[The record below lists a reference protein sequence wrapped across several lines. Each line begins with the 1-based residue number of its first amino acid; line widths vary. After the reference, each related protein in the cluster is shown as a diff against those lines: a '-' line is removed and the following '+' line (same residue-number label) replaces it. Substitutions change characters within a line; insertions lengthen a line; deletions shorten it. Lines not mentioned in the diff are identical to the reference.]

1 MKKNLIVL
9 LVSSLALS
17 SCEGFLDMTPTDR
30 VSPKI
35 IWATTEKAEYNINFL
50 YSYIWDLYASPT
62 SLGLTE
68 GLTDELKYTS
78 YNYNSMC
85 YIPSEMAYGGS
96 ILDPGYVDSYMGYWG
111 TLYRAIGRTN
121 EALQNLYLYGQMSD
135 EDKTRLE
142 GELKFL
148 RGWMYFE
155 LIKRYKEVI
164 IYEDIASI
172 TKDHALATEQEGWDQ
187 VEKDLRAAA
196 AALPLPSA
204 SNGRL
209 NQGTAWGMLSR
220 AMLYAKRWDVVIEA
234 ADEVT
239 KLGYDLVEN
248 YADAYTKD
256 TKDGNKEAILQYYF
270 SLSDGVTHSFNFY
283 YTPGGDYTVAD
294 QVGGA
299 YAVPT
304 QEMVESYEL
313 ATGGFPDWGP
323 WHADG
328 VTATPPYA
336 KLEPRFQATILYN
349 GASWKGRTI
358 EPYIGGTDGW
368 AEWKADPTPNGK
380 TVTGYYLRKLVDE
393 TFDVNT
399 SGSSQSFT
407 FLRYAEVLLNQ
418 AEAYVESTTQNNEIE
433 ANKIIKRIRSRV
445 GLPYSNNLY
454 GTELKAQI
462 RQERKVEL
470 AYEGLRYW
478 DLRRWGCAAEKY
490 PEGLCEYQQHGFKIE
505 KEGDVFK
512 YSYVSVDEKNRDFP
526 AKMYR
531 FPLPSDEVSNNK
543 ALGNQQPDVNWR
555 TN

>member
-1 MKKNLIVL
+1 
-9 LVSSLALS
+9 
-17 SCEGFLDMTPTDR
+17 MTPTDR

-35 IWATTEKAEYNINFL
+35 IWGTTERAEYNINYL
-50 YSYIWDLYASPT
+50 YSYIWDLYSAPT
-62 SLGLTE
+62 VIGLTE
-68 GLTDELKYTS
+68 SLTDELKYTS
-78 YNYNSMC
+78 YNYNAFC

-96 ILDPGYVDSYMGYWG
+96 TLTPSYVDSYMGYWG
-111 TLYRAIGRTN
+111 TLYAAIGRTN
-121 EALQNLYLYGQMSD
+121 EALQNLQLYGAMSD
-135 EDKTRLE
+135 EDKARLE

-187 VEKDLRAAA
+187 VEKDFRAAA
-196 AALPLPSA
+196 AALPVPSA
-204 SNGRL
+204 SKGRL
-209 NQGTAWGMLSR
+209 NQGTAWGMMSR

-234 ADEVT
+234 ADKVT
-239 KLGYDLVEN
+239 ELGYDLTDK
-248 YADAYTKD
+248 YADAF
-256 TKDGNKEAILQYYF
+256 KDGSKEAILQYYF
-270 SLSDGVTHSFNFY
+270 SLSDGVTHSFNSY
-283 YTPGGDYTVAD
+283 YTPGGDYSS
-294 QVGGA
+294 QEKVGGG

-313 ATGGFPDWGP
+313 ATGGFPDWSK
-323 WHADG
+323 WHG
-328 VTATPPYA
+328 SNVTATPPYA

-349 GASWKGRTI
+349 GADWKGRKI
-358 EPYIGGTDGW
+358 EPYLGGTDGW
-368 AEWKADPTPNGK
+368 AEWKKEKEPKGR

-393 TFDVNT
+393 SYDINT

-407 FLRYAEVLLNQ
+407 FLRYAEVLLNK
-418 AEAYVESTTQNNEIE
+418 AEACVMASTPDE
-433 ANKIIKRIRSRV
+433 AAANAIIAKIRGRV
-445 GLPYSNNLY
+445 GLPYSNKF
-454 GTELKAQI
+454 GTALIDQI

-478 DLRRWGCAAEKY
+478 DLRRWELAATDY
-490 PEGLCEYQQHGFKIE
+490 PAGLCNYQQHGLKIE

-512 YSYVSVDEKNRDFP
+512 YSYVSVDEKDRDFP

-531 FPLPSDEVSNNK
+531 FPLPESEVSNNK
-543 ALGNQQPDVNWR
+543 ALGKQQPDVNWR

>member
-1 MKKNLIVL
+1 
-9 LVSSLALS
+9 
-17 SCEGFLDMTPTDR
+17 MTPTDR

-35 IWATTEKAEYNINFL
+35 IWGTTEKAEYNINYL
-50 YSYIWDLYASPT
+50 YSYIWDLYSAPT
-62 SLGLTE
+62 VIGLTE
-68 GLTDELKYTS
+68 SLTDELKYTS
-78 YNYNSMC
+78 YNYNAFC

-96 ILDPGYVDSYMGYWG
+96 TLTPGYVDSYMGYWG
-111 TLYRAIGRTN
+111 TLYAAIGRTN
-121 EALQNLYLYGQMSD
+121 EALQNLQLYGAMSD
-135 EDKTRLE
+135 EDKARLE

-187 VEKDLRAAA
+187 VEKDFRSAA
-196 AALPLPSA
+196 AALPVPSA
-204 SNGRL
+204 SKGRL
-209 NQGTAWGMLSR
+209 NQGTAWGMMSR

-234 ADEVT
+234 ADKVAE
-239 KLGYDLVEN
+239 LGYDLTDK
-248 YADAYTKD
+248 YADAF
-256 TKDGNKEAILQYYF
+256 KDGSKEAILQYYF
-270 SLSDGVTHSFNFY
+270 SLSDGVTHSFNSY
-283 YTPGGDYTVAD
+283 YTPGGDYSS
-294 QVGGA
+294 QEKVGGG

-313 ATGGFPDWGP
+313 ATGGFPDWSK
-323 WHADG
+323 WHG
-328 VTATPPYA
+328 SNVTATPPYA

-349 GASWKGRTI
+349 GADWKGRKI
-358 EPYIGGTDGW
+358 EPYLGGTDGW
-368 AEWKADPTPNGK
+368 AEWKKEKEPKGR

-393 TFDVNT
+393 SYDINT

-407 FLRYAEVLLNQ
+407 FLRYAEVLLNK
-418 AEAYVESTTQNNEIE
+418 AEACVMASTPDE
-433 ANKIIKRIRSRV
+433 AAANAIISQIRGRV
-445 GLPYSNNLY
+445 GLPYSNKF
-454 GTELKAQI
+454 GTALIEQI

-478 DLRRWGCAAEKY
+478 DLRRWELAATDY
-490 PEGLCEYQQHGFKIE
+490 PAGLCNYQQHGLKIE

-512 YSYVSVDEKNRDFP
+512 YSYVSVDEKDRDFP

-531 FPLPSDEVSNNK
+531 FPLPESEVSNNK
-543 ALGNQQPDVNWR
+543 ALGKQQPDVNWR

>member
-9 LVSSLALS
+9 LVSSLALC

-50 YSYIWDLYASPT
+50 YSYIWDLYSTPT
-62 SLGLTE
+62 YLGLTE
-68 GLTDELKYTS
+68 SLTDELKYTS
-78 YNYNSMC
+78 YNYNAMC
-85 YIPSEMAYGGS
+85 YIPSEMSYGGNV
-96 ILDPGYVDSYMGYWG
+96 LTPGYVDTYMGYWG

-172 TKDHALATEQEGWDQ
+172 KKDIALSTEEQGWDQ

-204 SNGRL
+204 SKGRL

-239 KLGYDLVEN
+239 KLGYALTDN
-248 YADAYTKD
+248 YADSY
-256 TKDGNKEAILQYYF
+256 TKDGNSEAILQYYF
-270 SLSDGVTHSFNFY
+270 SLADGVTHSFNYY

-313 ATGGFPDWGP
+313 ATGGFPDWSP

-328 VTATPPYA
+328 VTDTPPYA
-336 KLEPRFQATILYN
+336 QLEPRFQATILYN
-349 GASWKGRTI
+349 GASWKDRTI

-368 AEWKADPTPNGK
+368 AAWKQEKDPKGK

-393 TFDVNT
+393 TYDVNI

-418 AEAYVESTTQNNEIE
+418 AEAYVMSTAQQNETKANEII
-433 ANKIIKRIRSRV
+433 ARIRGRV
-445 GLPYSNNLY
+445 GLPYSNLY
-454 GTELKAQI
+454 GSELMAQI

-478 DLRRWGCAAEKY
+478 DLRRWELAATDY
-490 PEGLCEYQQHGFKIE
+490 PQGLCNYQQHGLKIE
-505 KEGDVFK
+505 KVGDAFT
-512 YSYVSVDEKNRDFP
+512 YSYVSVDEKDRDFP
-526 AKMYR
+526 AKLYR

>member
-1 MKKNLIVL
+1 MKKVISFAISAL
-9 LVSSLALS
+9 LFC
-17 SCEGFLDMTPTDR
+17 SCSGFLDMTPTDR

-35 IWATTEKAEYNINFL
+35 IWGTTERAEYNINYL
-50 YSYIWDLYASPT
+50 YSYIWDLYSAPT
-62 SLGLTE
+62 VIGLTE
-68 GLTDELKYTS
+68 SLTDELKYTS
-78 YNYNSMC
+78 YNYNAFC

-96 ILDPGYVDSYMGYWG
+96 TLTPSYVDSYMGYWG
-111 TLYRAIGRTN
+111 TLYAAIGRTN
-121 EALQNLYLYGQMSD
+121 EALQNLQLYGAMSD
-135 EDKTRLE
+135 EDKARLE

-196 AALPLPSA
+196 AALPVPSA
-204 SNGRL
+204 SKGRL
-209 NQGTAWGMLSR
+209 NQGTAWGMMSR

-234 ADEVT
+234 ADKVT
-239 KLGYDLVEN
+239 ELGYDLTDK
-248 YADAYTKD
+248 YADAF
-256 TKDGNKEAILQYYF
+256 KDGSKEAILQYYF
-270 SLSDGVTHSFNFY
+270 SLSDGVTHSFNSY
-283 YTPGGDYTVAD
+283 YTPGGDYSS
-294 QVGGA
+294 QEKVGGG

-313 ATGGFPDWGP
+313 ATGGFPDWSK
-323 WHADG
+323 WHG
-328 VTATPPYA
+328 SNVTATPPYA

-349 GASWKGRTI
+349 GAKWKGRKI
-358 EPYIGGTDGW
+358 EPYLGGTDGW
-368 AEWKADPTPNGK
+368 AEWKKEKEPKGR

-393 TFDVNT
+393 SYDINT

-407 FLRYAEVLLNQ
+407 FLRYAEVLLNK
-418 AEAYVESTTQNNEIE
+418 AEACVMASTPDE
-433 ANKIIKRIRSRV
+433 AAANAIIAKIRGRV
-445 GLPYSNNLY
+445 GLPYSNKF
-454 GTELKAQI
+454 GTALIEQI

-478 DLRRWGCAAEKY
+478 DLRRWELAATDY
-490 PEGLCEYQQHGFKIE
+490 PAGLCNYQQHGLKIE

-512 YSYVSVDEKNRDFP
+512 YSYVSVDEKDRDFP

-531 FPLPSDEVSNNK
+531 FPLPESEVSNNK
-543 ALGNQQPDVNWR
+543 ALGKQQPDVNWR